1 MFSVRNCHSDIF
13 LVVRIETVLQ
23 GAINASVEP
32 YVKPNV
38 DSKTGLKVQ
47 KSARSYSNRYSNS
60 RQSLRTEL
68 YLKKKLFHVLGWAN
82 IECRLRGPLV
92 RYFAWAVTLTLYQIS
107 QTSSA
112 KKFTETRTK
121 ICLRFWM
128 ISESMSNDVVH
139 KKNISLN
146 NLFAFQTGE
155 DQSIVYHSRLDQS

>member
-1 MFSVRNCHSDIF
+1 VFSVRNCHSDIF

-47 KSARSYSNRYSNS
+47 KSARSYSNRYSSLVNLHA
-60 RQSLRTEL
+60 QSCIF
-68 YLKKKLFHVLGWAN
+68 KNKLFHGLGWAN
-82 IECRLRGPLV
+82 IECRSRGPLV

-112 KKFTETRTK
+112 KKFTETQTK
-121 ICLRFWM
+121 I
-128 ISESMSNDVVH
+128 
-139 KKNISLN
+139 
-146 NLFAFQTGE
+146 
-155 DQSIVYHSRLDQS
+155 